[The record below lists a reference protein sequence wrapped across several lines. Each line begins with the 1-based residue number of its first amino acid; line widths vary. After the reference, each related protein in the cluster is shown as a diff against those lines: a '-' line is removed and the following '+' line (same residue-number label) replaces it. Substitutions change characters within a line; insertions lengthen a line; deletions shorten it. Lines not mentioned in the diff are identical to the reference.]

1 MSTDHRRTRR
11 QRRRRILGTAG
22 AAVLLGSV
30 LAACGDSSSGGPVTL
45 TFYDNSDSATA
56 QQAVVDRC
64 SQESGGKYR
73 IEYVKLPK
81 AADDQRQQ
89 MVRRLAAKDSSLD
102 ILGLDVTWEA
112 EFAEAGWIRDWPD
125 DLRKQVEDGALA
137 GPLKTATYKGRLVA
151 VPFNSNTQLLWY
163 RSDLVPTP
171 PTTWDEM
178 IQMSEKLKDEGKP
191 HYIAVQG
198 AQYEGLTVWFNT
210 LVASAGGS
218 LLNAEGT
225 GPGLGDPAK
234 KALEIM
240 RKVATSSAADPSL
253 SNANE
258 GAGLLLM
265 ESGQAAFEINYPFVW
280 PSMQTNK
287 PTVDGVDLQSV
298 FKYAP
303 YPRVDASEPAHV
315 TIGGIDLAISSYSK
329 HTDLAFQA
337 ALCLRNEKSQ
347 QTLAN
352 EGGLPP
358 VGQALY
364 QNPPTDF
371 AKTYPFYKLISD
383 QLESAAVRPLTPAY
397 QSISSITS
405 YLLSPPA
412 SIDPVA
418 TEQKLRDQ
426 LTTTLKSQGVI
437 P

>member
-1 MSTDHRRTRR
+1 MPVLHRRTP
-11 QRRRRILGTAG
+11 QPRRILGS
-22 AAVLLGSV
+22 AAALALATSL
-30 LAACGDSSSGGPVTL
+30 LAACGGSSSGGPVTL
-45 TFYDNSDSATA
+45 NFYDNSDSAAA
-56 QQAVVDRC
+56 QQSVVDRC
-64 SQESGGKYR
+64 SQESGGKYT
-73 IEYVKLPK
+73 IKYVKLPK

-112 EFAEAGWIRDWPD
+112 EFAEAGWIKPWPA
-125 DLRKQVEDGALA
+125 DLRAQIEQGGLT
-137 GPLKTATYKGRLVA
+137 GPLKTATYKGNLVA
-151 VPFNSNTQLLWY
+151 APFNSNTELLWY

-178 IQMSEKLKDEGKP
+178 IQMSEQLAQQGKP

-218 LLNAEGT
+218 LLSADGT
-225 GPGLGDPAK
+225 GPGLGDAAK
-234 KALEIM
+234 KALAIIK
-240 RKVATSSAADPSL
+240 KVATSPAADPSL
-253 SNANE
+253 SNSKE
-258 GAGLLLM
+258 GDGLLLM

-280 PSMQTNK
+280 PSMQKNK
-287 PTVDGVDLQSV
+287 PKVNGVDLQSV

-315 TIGGIDLAISSYSK
+315 TIGGIDLAISSYSP
-329 HTDLAFQA
+329 HPDLAFA
-337 ALCLRNEKSQ
+337 AAMCLRDEKSQ
-347 QTLAN
+347 QELAYV
-352 EGGLPP
+352 GGLPP

-364 QNPPTDF
+364 QTPPPDF

-383 QLESAAVRPLTPAY
+383 QLEAAAVRPLTPAY

-405 YLLSPPA
+405 YLLSPPG
-412 SIDPVA
+412 SIDPDS

-426 LTTTLKSQGVI
+426 LTVTLKSQGVI

>member
-1 MSTDHRRTRR
+1 MPSQQRVRRSV
-11 QRRRRILGTAG
+11 GAAG
-22 AAVLLGSV
+22 AAVLFAAV
-30 LAACGDSSSGGPVTL
+30 LAGCGGGQSGGPVTL
-45 TFYDNSDSATA
+45 TFYDNSDSAEA
-56 QQAVVDRC
+56 QQSVMDRC
-64 SQESGGKYR
+64 SQQSNGRYH
-73 IEYVKLPK
+73 IDYVKLPK

-89 MVRRLAAKDSSLD
+89 MVRRLAARDSSLD

-112 EFAEAGWIRDWPD
+112 EFAEAGWIQPWPD
-125 DLRKQVEDGALA
+125 DLRKQVEDGGLA
-137 GPLKTATYKGRLVA
+137 GPLKTATYKGQLVA

-163 RSDLVPTP
+163 RSDLVPNP

-178 IQMSEKLKDEGKP
+178 IQMSEQLAREGKP

-218 LLNAEGT
+218 LLNEDNTAVE
-225 GPGLGDPAK
+225 LGEPAK
-234 KALEIM
+234 KALSIM
-240 RKVATSSAADPSL
+240 QRVAGSSAADPSL

-280 PSMQTNK
+280 PSMQKNK
-287 PTVDGVDLQSV
+287 PTVNGGVDLASV

-303 YPRVDASEPAHV
+303 YPRVDANTPAKV
-315 TIGGIDLAISSYSK
+315 TIGGIDLAISAYSK
-329 HTDLAFQA
+329 HKDLAFEA
-337 ALCLRNEKSQ
+337 AMCLRSNESQ
-347 QTLAN
+347 QELAN
-352 EGGLPP
+352 VGGLPP
-358 VGQALY
+358 VGDALY

-371 AKTYPFYKLISD
+371 AKTYPFYKLIRDS
-383 QLESAAVRPLTPAY
+383 LENAAVRPLTPAY
-397 QSISSITS
+397 QSLSSITS
-405 YLLSPPA
+405 YLLSPPQK
-412 SIDPVA
+412 IDPDR